1 VTTRDEPVIDLGPF
15 VTVRTRNEVGRRLH
29 NPRVQALL
37 QAGSELLTDGVQSGI
52 EHPFRFPSMDAVC
65 GSAAYHPPFSAGP
78 RRYFETGL
86 DRAFPAG
93 GPPPG
98 SAVRSAENAFRKTW
112 SRLEHYRADLAMYTL
127 TKPAWFGGDENARTA
142 LAELTAR
149 PAILDAVV
157 ERIASADLR
166 LFEDSLFRVQLVM
179 QAMAPSEDL
188 IREAIDRM
196 YATID
201 RTWTVVYQGF
211 LDHYG
216 VRLRP
221 DVTVSDITHILTA
234 AAEGIGLRRL
244 VHLDDRTIYDAV
256 RKRSLLGKTT
266 FCVFA
271 ASIAPD
277 GDPRTVAE
285 FFRQTVTGDTPP
297 G

>member
-1 VTTRDEPVIDLGPF
+1 
-15 VTVRTRNEVGRRLH
+15 
-29 NPRVQALL
+29 
-37 QAGSELLTDGVQSGI
+37 
-52 EHPFRFPSMDAVC
+52 MDAVC
-65 GSAAYHPPFSAGP
+65 QWAAYRPPFSPGP
-78 RRYFETGL
+78 LRPLGTDL
-86 DRAFPAG
+86 DRLFPPG
-93 GPPPG
+93 GPPSG

-149 PAILDAVV
+149 PAVLDAVV

-179 QAMAPSEDL
+179 QAMAPDEDL

-196 YATID
+196 YASID

-221 DVTVSDITHILTA
+221 DVTISDITHILTA
-234 AAEGIGLRRL
+234 TAEGLGLRRL
-244 VHLDDRTIYDAV
+244 VQLDDRTIYDAV
-256 RKRSLLGKTT
+256 RKRSLLGKVT

-285 FFRQTVTGDTPP
+285 FFRQTVTGNTPHA
-297 G
+297 